1 MHRIRPLLIILI
13 FLIFVNLK
21 LLRWKTDCHTSL
33 LRNELGLGVL
43 AGVCR
48 HLSLTLVTQLLLEI
62 LAQLFFSWSTRSLRL
77 PLLRVNLMD
86 WFYDLVII
94 DRPWEDSKSKYGSGT
109 DTRVTFTDSFF
120 IRWVEQ
126 IHDTSINWFPRIMTL
141 PNTLGASRYMLTL
154 LGRML
159 ILYASQLICPKRV
172 IGCWL
177 LLPLKVGVY
186 MFLTNCVI
194 WDRGTGLRWTL
205 SQRSSWRLFPYFSSA
220 LISTKKGTTLIGTMP
235 LNTLTVLRVT
245 PWIILLATTLHNNE
259 KIQSK

>member
-94 DRPWEDSKSKYGSGT
+94 DRPWEDSQVWFRDWYKSY
-109 DTRVTFTDSFF
+109 
-120 IRWVEQ
+120 
-126 IHDTSINWFPRIMTL
+126 IHWLFLHSMGWTNPWYIN
-141 PNTLGASRYMLTL
+141 
-154 LGRML
+154 
-159 ILYASQLICPKRV
+159 QLISPDHDVAQYIRGFKIHANTAWENVDFVCIPINLPEACHWVLVV
-172 IGCWL
+172 ITIKSRC
-177 LLPLKVGVY
+177 
-186 MFLTNCVI
+186 I
-194 WDRGTGLRWTL
+194 H
-205 SQRSSWRLFPYFSSA
+205 
-220 LISTKKGTTLIGTMP
+220 
-235 LNTLTVLRVT
+235 VLD
-245 PWIILLATTLHNNE
+245 
-259 KIQSK
+259 